1 MKPYKGY
8 VGTIEFDEEGLVF
21 HGRLVGIRDIV
32 TFEAETAQGLVQAFR
47 DSVDDYLEFCNQ
59 KSKEPQK
66 PFSGHVSLRMDP
78 ELHRR
83 AVEAAA
89 TQAKSLNQWIADAIA
104 DATRNG
110 TGEGQTRVA
119 H

>member
-8 VGTIEFDEEGLVF
+8 VGTIEFDEDSLIF
-21 HGRLVGIRDIV
+21 HGRLIGIRDIV
-32 TFEAETAQGLVQAFR
+32 TFEAESARGLVTAFH
-47 DSVDDYLEFCNQ
+47 DSVDDYLEFCEQNG
-59 KSKEPQK
+59 KDPQK

-78 ELHRR
+78 DLHRK

-89 TQAKSLNQWIADAIA
+89 IQAKSLNQWIADTLAE
-104 DATRNG
+104 ATKDQSG
-110 TGEGQTRVA
+110 GMQTTVA